1 MVNKN
6 VRYTQYLFKNV
17 VHSCQ
22 DTGPV
27 GVSLRIEVSRARV
40 RVCLS
45 APYCLRVVSKSLKS
59 NDDEACKLGVNRPHS
74 LYKLLHIVIK

>member
-1 MVNKN
+1 MFNPFP
-6 VRYTQYLFKNV
+6 RFKNV

-22 DTGPV
+22 DPGPLS
-27 GVSLRIEVSRARV
+27 VSLRVEVSRV
-40 RVCLS
+40 RVCIN

-59 NDDEACKLGVNRPHS
+59 NDDEACKLGANRPHS